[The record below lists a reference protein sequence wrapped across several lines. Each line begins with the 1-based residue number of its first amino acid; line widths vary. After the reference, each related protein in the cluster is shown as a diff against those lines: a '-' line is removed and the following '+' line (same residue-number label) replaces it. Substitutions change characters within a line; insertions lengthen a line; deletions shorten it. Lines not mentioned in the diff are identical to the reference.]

1 MTVEPATLSRPE
13 AHKDSQPF
21 VPTGSFRD
29 DPADFDYVEE
39 EWFATGVADGHPY
52 TTSVFVRRPRDA
64 SKFSGTVVVE
74 PLHAASAAPVWIY
87 TSTYLMRA
95 GHGWACVASQKSA
108 LEAFVKPSDEARY
121 ASLDIWSDAPA
132 MEAGMGG
139 VAVPRDPAAMQARM
153 EHMRRVNA
161 LSTPIL
167 AQAGAA
173 IAGRAGPF
181 ADLDVRDVILAG
193 HSQTGGVVTEYILN
207 GHDAHRLADGSPVFH
222 GFFPSGAPGVT
233 FGPRDVPIVQVLS
246 EGDISDPNRPGREGR
261 GYRRDDSDESGDRY
275 RLYELAGVAHMGTRY
290 PPYSDNAMW
299 QNDPIGTAGSV
310 PKDTPMNSLP
320 HGELFSM
327 GMHHLV
333 QWVAGG
339 VTPPRADRI
348 EAGADGLFT
357 KDEVGNSRGGVRC
370 AQMDV
375 PRLKYLANPGFKDD
389 GITPAFGVVGVEEP
403 LSKDALA
410 RLYENHAD
418 YVDRFNRRLDELI
431 DQGWFLADDAEDSR
445 NEAAK
450 AEVP

>member
-1 MTVEPATLSRPE
+1 MTVEPATLTRPQ
-13 AHKDSQPF
+13 AAKDSQPF

-39 EWFATGVADGHPY
+39 EWFASGEADGHPY

-64 SKFSGTVVVE
+64 AKFSGTVVVE

-87 TSTYLMRA
+87 TSTYLMRS
-95 GHGWACVASQKSA
+95 GHAWACVASQKSA
-108 LEAFVKPSDEARY
+108 LEAFVKPSDEDRY

-132 MEAGMGG
+132 MEAGVGG

-173 IAGRAGPF
+173 IAERAGPF

-207 GHDAHRLADGSPVFH
+207 GHDAHRLADGSPVYH

-261 GYRRDDSDESGDRY
+261 GYRRDDSDETGDRY
-275 RLYELAGVAHMGTRY
+275 RLYELAGVAHMGTRN
-290 PPYSDNAMW
+290 PP
-299 QNDPIGTAGSV
+299 
-310 PKDTPMNSLP
+310 
-320 HGELFSM
+320 
-327 GMHHLV
+327 
-333 QWVAGG
+333 
-339 VTPPRADRI
+339 
-348 EAGADGLFT
+348 
-357 KDEVGNSRGGVRC
+357 
-370 AQMDV
+370 
-375 PRLKYLANPGFKDD
+375 
-389 GITPAFGVVGVEEP
+389 
-403 LSKDALA
+403 
-410 RLYENHAD
+410 
-418 YVDRFNRRLDELI
+418 
-431 DQGWFLADDAEDSR
+431 
-445 NEAAK
+445 
-450 AEVP
+450 